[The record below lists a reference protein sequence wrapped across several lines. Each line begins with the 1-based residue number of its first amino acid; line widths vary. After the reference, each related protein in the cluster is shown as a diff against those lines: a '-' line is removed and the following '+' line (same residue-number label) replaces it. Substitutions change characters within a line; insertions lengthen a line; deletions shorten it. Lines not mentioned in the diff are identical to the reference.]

1 MLVYGER
8 SREVD
13 TQKLIASLI
22 EREAKL
28 ERERSALRYHL
39 DLVRMMV
46 EYGELMQGL
55 ADASDIVQGYTQQ
68 GKSQLHNLG
77 LQPHLGSL
85 FHTSCVKVGI
95 VPPIKRQT
103 NYLLTPM
110 GAFMLETAIMG
121 RKLPPQLTI
130 KPLEGFAYY
139 SVYPETYAQV
149 AMSMAREHHRR
160 QTVVIGILSMGAI
173 LAEVVAGALRQI
185 NALKG
190 QIYVRPHGHPYA
202 RQLQLVDERMWWL
215 KEAIKEQRP
224 FAIVDE
230 GPGLSG
236 SSFGAVADWLEAQ
249 GLARER
255 IVFFPSHDNPL
266 GPQASEAHRERWAS
280 ARKYVASF
288 ESVFIETG
296 RLAEWV
302 SDITGGVG
310 EMEDIGYGRWRA
322 RLLPHQEDWPPVNIQ
337 QERRK
342 YLCNAGG
349 RQWLLK
355 FVGLGHYGE
364 DKLPL
369 ARSLAEAGF
378 ITPLV
383 GLQHGFSVSEWLAE
397 AKPLTNALLGQ
408 IDRTRLVDFVA
419 AYLAHR
425 ARHFP
430 APAGSGATGAQ
441 LFEMMRYNTAQ
452 SIGEQYAT
460 RLNRWQAQLD
470 ELAADERRVLTDNKM
485 QPWEWLLLPDGR
497 LQKADALDHHASHDL
512 VGAQDIAWDIVGAII
527 ELNLS
532 REEAT
537 RLLAAF
543 AAGAGEGYRPSN
555 QQLAFYTYAYIAF
568 QVGYYT
574 LSAQALAGEAEEA
587 TLLREWADAWAWL
600 LGERIDL
607 PPQYELE

>member
-1 MLVYGER
+1 MAR
-8 SREVD
+8 H
-13 TQKLIASLI
+13 
-22 EREAKL
+22 
-28 ERERSALRYHL
+28 SALTSL
-39 DLVRMMV
+39 LIDK
-46 EYGELMQGL
+46 GELEQGL
-55 ADASDIVQGYTQQ
+55 ADAYDYEWGVSQQ
-68 GKSQLHNLG
+68 GQSTVHLFESASKLIGRGLHYSCMELG
-77 LQPHLGSL
+77 LLDG
-85 FHTSCVKVGI
+85 
-95 VPPIKRQT
+95 
-103 NYLLTPM
+103 
-110 GAFMLETAIMG
+110 G
-121 RKLPPQLTI
+121 RKLPGMTI
-130 KPLEGFAYY
+130 NRIIGALKQSTRYRLEKVTVKPLEGFAYY
-139 SVYPETYAQV
+139 SLYPEMYMRATEQFLAESKAKDV
-149 AMSMAREHHRR
+149 RI
-160 QTVVIGILSMGAI
+160 IGILSMGAP
-173 LAEVVAGALRQI
+173 LAIAVEATIRANKRLVTVYA
-185 NALKG
+185 
-190 QIYVRPHGHPYA
+190 VRPTGHPYT
-202 RQLQLVDERMWWL
+202 RQLNIAEDSSVKAFSNGIYSGRVVAWQAGKLQFL
-215 KEAIKEQRP
+215 HL
-224 FAIVDE
+224 IVDE

-280 ARKYVASF
+280 ATKYVASF

-302 SDITGGVG
+302 SDLTGGAG
-310 EMEDIGYGRWRA
+310 ELEDIGYGRWRA
-322 RLLPHQEDWPPVNIQ
+322 KLLPQQDDWPPVNIQ

-355 FVGLGHYGE
+355 FVGLGHYGD

-383 GLQHGFSVSEWLAE
+383 GLRHGFSVSEWLAE
-397 AKPLTNALLGQ
+397 AKPLTNALLRQ

-430 APAGSGATGAQ
+430 APAGAGATVPQ
-441 LFEMMRYNTAQ
+441 LYEMMRYNTAQ
-452 SIGEQYAT
+452 SIGEAYTA
-460 RLNRWQAQLD
+460 RLEGWQAQLD
-470 ELAADERRVLTDNKM
+470 ELAAHERRVLTDNKM

-497 LQKADALDHHASHDL
+497 LLKADALDHHASHDL

-532 REEAT
+532 RDEVQ

-543 AAGAGEGYRPSN
+543 AAEAGYRPSN
-555 QQLAFYTYAYIAF
+555 QQLAFYTYAYLAF
-568 QVGYYT
+568 QVGHYT

-587 TLLREWADAWAWL
+587 TRLRERADAWARL

-607 PPQYELE
+607 PPLYELE